1 MPGFRFKGTL
11 AQMNLYY
18 ILSHTSAYF
27 LLFLCSPVLLL
38 LCLLNSVS
46 FNPVKGKNNMAKSLS
61 NPLPRRL
68 LGRTG
73 EKLSII
79 GMGGIVVMD
88 EEEGHAN
95 KVVREAIEAGV
106 NYFDVAPTY
115 GNAEEKLGPALEPF
129 RQEVFLAC
137 KTMEREKKAAE
148 NELNTSLKTL
158 RTDHLDLYQMH
169 SLETREDID
178 RAFGPNGAIETFV
191 RAKKEGKT
199 RFLGFSAHSVEAA
212 LAAMDLFDFDTVLFQ
227 INYVCYFKGNY
238 GPQVVEKARQKGM
251 GILALKAGARTVVKK
266 GEEPPY
272 KKCWYQPLEKEEE
285 IRRAFAFALSQPI
298 TAALTPGEEKF
309 FRLALEA
316 ASSFVWLKE
325 SEMMELKK
333 EAQGIEPLFKYPAW
347 PV

>member
-1 MPGFRFKGTL
+1 
-11 AQMNLYY
+11 
-18 ILSHTSAYF
+18 
-27 LLFLCSPVLLL
+27 
-38 LCLLNSVS
+38 
-46 FNPVKGKNNMAKSLS
+46 MAKSLS
-61 NPLPRRL
+61 GPLPKRL

-95 KVVREAIEAGV
+95 KVVREAFEAGV

-178 RAFGPNGAIETFV
+178 RAFGPDGAIETFV

-316 ASSFVWLKE
+316 AGSFVRLKE